1 MKARSFA
8 TTTARS
14 KAGLAVLVG
23 AAMALLGPSAA
34 MAGGRAGLGCPPGF
48 VAVTIQEWFDLPL
61 NSAGVVAGAHT
72 LAALANTF
80 NAANHNGDQL
90 ICAQD
95 VAERSANGVPW
106 TYFYNVVD
114 DNSSAAN

>member
-1 MKARSFA
+1 MRARSIA
-8 TTTARS
+8 TTSARS
-14 KAGLAVLVG
+14 RAGLGVLIG
-23 AAMALLGPSAA
+23 ASMALICSSGAI
-34 MAGGRAGLGCPPGF
+34 AGGQAGLGCPPGF
-48 VAVTIQEWFDLPL
+48 VAVTSQEWSDLPL
-61 NSAGVVAGAHT
+61 NAAGVVAGAHT
-72 LAALANTF
+72 LASLANTF

-95 VAERSANGVPW
+95 IAERSANGVPW